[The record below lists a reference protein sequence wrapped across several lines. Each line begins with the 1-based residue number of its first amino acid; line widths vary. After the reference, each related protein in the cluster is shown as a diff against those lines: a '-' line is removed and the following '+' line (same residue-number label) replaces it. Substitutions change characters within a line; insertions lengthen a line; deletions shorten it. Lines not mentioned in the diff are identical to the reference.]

1 MGQPQGAVARMV
13 TGPAAAR
20 QSRGNVDPAFWAG
33 KRVFLTGHTGF
44 KGSWLSLWLQQM
56 GAQVTGFA
64 LAPPTDPALFEVA
77 RVADGMTSI
86 IGDIRDRETLA
97 RTLVEADPE
106 IVIHMAAQPLVR
118 ASYDDPVGTYATNVM
133 GTVHLLEAI
142 RQAPGV
148 RAACI
153 VTTDKCYENRE
164 WAWGY
169 REDEPM
175 GGYDPYSNS
184 KGCAELV
191 TSAYR
196 RSFFGG
202 GSRTAI
208 ASGRAGNVIG
218 GGDWA
223 LDRLIPD
230 ILRAIGEG
238 EPVLIRN
245 PLAIRPWQHVLEPLS
260 GYLVL
265 CQALWNDPQTA
276 AEAWNFGPRDEDARP
291 VQWIVERLCDLWS
304 RAGGGDAA
312 WTHDQSVQPHEAH
325 YLKLDI
331 SKARAQLGWQPR
343 WTLAEALD
351 NIVAWQ
357 RAWAS
362 GADMHAYCFD
372 ELERFQGANQSLAA

>member
-1 MGQPQGAVARMV
+1 MEVSGRGAV
-13 TGPAAAR
+13 
-20 QSRGNVDPAFWAG
+20 NPAFWTG

-44 KGSWLSLWLQQM
+44 KGSWLSLWLQHM
-56 GAQVTGFA
+56 GAEVTGFA
-64 LAPPTDPALFEVA
+64 LAPPTDPALFDVA
-77 RVADGMTSI
+77 RVADGMTSV
-86 IGDIRDRETLA
+86 IGDIRDQGALEAALIA
-97 RTLVEADPE
+97 ADPE

-133 GTVHLLEAI
+133 GTVHLLDAV
-142 RQAPGV
+142 RRAGGV
-148 RAACI
+148 RAVCV

-169 REDEPM
+169 REDEAM

-196 RSFFGG
+196 RSFF
-202 GSRTAI
+202 SRDGAPAL

-223 LDRLIPD
+223 VDRLIPD
-230 ILRAIGEG
+230 ILRAVATG

-265 CQALWNDPQTA
+265 CQQLWSDPA
-276 AEAWNFGPRDEDARP
+276 AAAQAWNFGPRDDDARP
-291 VQWIVERLCDLWS
+291 VQWIVERMCALWGEG
-304 RAGGGDAA
+304 AD
-312 WTHDQSVQPHEAH
+312 WTRDESIQPHEAN

-331 SKARAQLGWQPR
+331 SKARAGLHWQPH
-343 WTLAEALD
+343 WTLGEALES
-351 NIVAWQ
+351 IVAWH
-357 RAWAS
+357 RAWLA
-362 GADMHAYCFD
+362 GDDMHSYCTR
-372 ELERFQGANQSLAA
+372 ELERLAGASVAEAA